1 MISLRQRLTRNL
13 LPTLC
18 GLLVLGGVMGYCATR
33 AFLVD
38 EFDSSLRV
46 RSRALVALV
55 EFEQGRFQVE
65 SSEELSPDFDSLA
78 GYDAYEF
85 RLGNGEILARSRSLQ
100 NGDLPA
106 KTVLEG
112 QEEIFDLPLRGDRPG
127 RALAVA
133 FRPQTAETV
142 EDGQIVH
149 AAEPWTGA
157 PVQLVL
163 AQDRHELDAALGSF
177 GRGIVLMEAVLLVLV
192 AVIVRLGVGRG
203 LAPISALAAE
213 VDAID
218 EASLGRRLAVEGQPS
233 ELVGI
238 RRKLNELLERLQ
250 MAFDR
255 ERRFSSGAA
264 HELRTPIA
272 ELRALTEVAL
282 KWPAGSDPE
291 RTNDLAEAHAI
302 ACRMEDVVGA
312 LLAIARNGHAEESAA
327 HEDVELRPLV
337 DAAVASVRPIAEEKR
352 LEVAIEVPGGFVV
365 RSKRVPLQTLVRN
378 LVENAVAYAP
388 EGSRV
393 RVAARA
399 EGDLAAISVT
409 NEDRTLAEEDLP
421 HVFEPFW
428 RKDDSRT
435 DARHSGLGLA
445 VCETLARAID
455 ASIRVRLD
463 PPGHVTFTIALARE
477 PEITRS
483 RAPRAPARS

>member
-1 MISLRQRLTRNL
+1 
-13 LPTLC
+13 
-18 GLLVLGGVMGYCATR
+18 
-33 AFLVD
+33 
-38 EFDSSLRV
+38 
-46 RSRALVALV
+46 
-55 EFEQGRFQVE
+55 
-65 SSEELSPDFDSLA
+65 
-78 GYDAYEF
+78 
-85 RLGNGEILARSRSLQ
+85 
-100 NGDLPA
+100 
-106 KTVLEG
+106 
-112 QEEIFDLPLRGDRPG
+112 
-127 RALAVA
+127 
-133 FRPQTAETV
+133 V

-352 LEVAIEVPGGFVV
+352 LES
-365 RSKRVPLQTLVRN
+365 RSRCPADSSSARS
-378 LVENAVAYAP
+378 A
-388 EGSRV
+388 SRC
-393 RVAARA
+393 RPWSGTSWRTRSPTRRRGAGCASPRARKA
-399 EGDLAAISVT
+399 TSP
-409 NEDRTLAEEDLP
+409 RSP
-421 HVFEPFW
+421 
-428 RKDDSRT
+428 SRT
-435 DARHSGLGLA
+435 RTGRSPRRTSRTSSSRSGARTTRGRTRGTAGSALA